1 MNLKTMS
8 KNLRISLYIL
18 VPIIIW
24 MISGQ
29 FIAEDTKDEKKLKVV
44 PSVVISISEAA
55 LMAPTITLNA
65 AAISEKRVRVMA
77 KTSGEV
83 MPNNVTQ
90 GQWVA
95 KDQVLCRLGVVELNR
110 TEVKAPFSGFIEK
123 IVKPGNLLN
132 RGETCAVIIEL
143 DPITFI
149 AEVPEAEIQQVIKGQ
164 KVLIELVTGESIS
177 SNLSFVSKSA
187 TPSTRSFRVE
197 AQIKNSSGLIRDGI
211 TGTMHIITNEIL
223 AHKISPS
230 ILLLSD
236 DGIIGIRA
244 VDDDNAVQFIPVKII
259 EDTQDGVWVTGIPNF
274 TKIIVLGQGFVENG
288 QNVQVTEL
296 TTI

>member
-1 MNLKTMS
+1 
-8 KNLRISLYIL
+8 
-18 VPIIIW
+18 

-29 FIAEDTKDEKKLKVV
+29 FIAEDVEDEKKLKVIS
-44 PSVVISISEAA
+44 SVVISKSEAA
-55 LMAPTITLNA
+55 FIAPTIVLNA
-65 AAISEKRVRVMA
+65 SAISEKRVRVMA

-90 GQWVA
+90 GQWVT

-149 AEVPEAEIQQVIKGQ
+149 AEVPEAEIQKVIKGQ
-164 KVLIELVTGESIS
+164 KVLIELVTGQSIEST
-177 SNLSFVSKSA
+177 LSFVSKSA

-197 AQIKNSSGLIRDGI
+197 AKIQNSNGLIRDGI
-211 TGTMHIITNEIL
+211 TGTMHITTNKIL

-230 ILLLSD
+230 ILVLSD

-244 VDDDNAVQFIPVKII
+244 VDDKDTVQFIPVNII
-259 EDTQDGVWVTGIPNF
+259 EDTLEGIWVTGIPNL
-274 TKIIVLGQGFVENG
+274 TQIIVLGQGFVESG
-288 QNVQVTEL
+288 QDVQITEL